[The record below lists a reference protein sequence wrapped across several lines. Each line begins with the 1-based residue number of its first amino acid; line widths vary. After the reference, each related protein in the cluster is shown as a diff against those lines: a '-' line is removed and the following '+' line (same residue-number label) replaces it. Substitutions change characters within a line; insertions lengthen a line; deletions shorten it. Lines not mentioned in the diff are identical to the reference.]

1 VNGKKSNKNMDISF
15 LKKHTIAVLMGGP
28 GAEREVSL
36 ASGTAVAKV
45 LRGAGVSVIIC
56 DVKDRNVEIPKEVTF
71 VMNMIHGT
79 FGEDG
84 ELQALLE
91 KKGIPYSGAGVKGS
105 QLAINKIESKKRF
118 LEVGVPT
125 APFEILNEGEQPSLL
140 VPYVIKAPKEGST
153 LGLYIIREND
163 PEKIEN
169 ALRGAFGFGKEI
181 LVEEFILGRELTVGI
196 LGDDVLPII
205 EIKAKDGVYDFKNK
219 YTVGGSKHLIPAPL
233 DPELTKKIK
242 HTALAA
248 HHALGIEVY
257 SRVDIILGNDGT
269 IVVLEVNTIPG
280 MTETSLLPDA
290 ASVFGLDF
298 LSLCA
303 KIIELSLACHRK

>member
-1 VNGKKSNKNMDISF
+1 METKNNKNRDISF

-36 ASGTAVAKV
+36 ASGTAVAKA

-91 KKGIPYSGAGVKGS
+91 KKGIPYSGTGVKGS
-105 QLAINKIESKKRF
+105 QLAINKIESKKHF
-118 LEVGVPT
+118 LEAGVPT
-125 APFEILNEGEQPSLL
+125 APFEILNEGEQPSLPI
-140 VPYVIKAPKEGST
+140 PYVIKAPKEGST

-181 LVEEFILGRELTVGI
+181 LVEEFVLGRELTVGI

-219 YTVGGSKHLIPAPL
+219 YTLGGSEHLIPAPL
-233 DPELTKKIK
+233 GPELTKKIK
-242 HTALAA
+242 NIALTA
-248 HHALGIEVY
+248 HQALGIEVY
-257 SRVDIILGNDGT
+257 SRVDIIIGNDGK

-303 KIIELSLACHRK
+303 RIIELSLAFHRK